1 MNLPDSNT
9 SSTQDLLAAVVRAAR
24 DRLGSDISFV
34 AEFQNDR
41 KVFREASHRSNPCVV
56 DKDDSLPL
64 ADTYCHRLAHNK
76 ISNVVNDAKKD
87 PAVRDLAVT
96 RALNIGAYIGV
107 PVVLPD
113 GEIYGTLCCINHDR
127 TDLGPKDV
135 QFLSVLADILSAHIA
150 RQRGITED
158 QRVKRQRIEHILNN
172 ESPRM
177 VYQPIVN
184 LSNGKIVAAEALAR
198 FESEP
203 RRTPDKWFNEA
214 WETGLGIDL
223 EIKAMQEALALADH
237 FPDSAYLTINLA
249 PKTLLSDTFIQI
261 ARTLDLDQ
269 VVFEITEH
277 EVVSDFQPL
286 RLVADRLRELGAR
299 VAIDDVGAGYSGLN
313 RILELRPDILKLDL
327 QLNGNIHRDPA
338 KQAMVSAVSGFASRT
353 GALVVAE
360 GIETA
365 EEMETL
371 QSLGVGYGQGY
382 YFAKPGP
389 LPLKLDL
396 KGHST
401 QQIGAEQ
408 S

>member
-1 MNLPDSNT
+1 MNLPDSNAL
-9 SSTQDLLAAVVRAAR
+9 STQDLLVAVVQAAR

-41 KVFREASHRSNPCVV
+41 KVFRQASHRSNSCRI
-56 DKDDSLPL
+56 DKDGTFPL
-64 ADTYCHRLAHNK
+64 EDTYCHRLVNNE
-76 ISNVVNDAKKD
+76 ISNIVNDAKED
-87 PAVRDLAVT
+87 PVVRDLAVT
-96 RALNIGAYIGV
+96 RALNIGGYIGV

-113 GEIYGTLCCINHDR
+113 GEIYGTLCCIDHDR
-127 TDLGPKDV
+127 TDLGTRDV
-135 QFLSVLADILSAHIA
+135 QFLSVLADILSAHIS

-158 QRVKRQRIEHILNN
+158 QRIKRQRIEHILNN
-172 ESPRM
+172 ESPSM
-177 VYQPIVN
+177 VYQPIVD
-184 LSNGKIVAAEALAR
+184 LSNGNIVAAEALAR

-203 RRTPDKWFNEA
+203 KRTPDKWFNEA
-214 WETGLGIDL
+214 WETGLGIEL
-223 EIKAMQEALALADH
+223 EIRAMQEALALTDH
-237 FPDSAYLTINLA
+237 FPDRAYLTINLA
-249 PKTLLSDTFIQI
+249 PRTLLSETFAQI
-261 ARTLDLDQ
+261 ARTLDLDR

-286 RLVADRLRELGAR
+286 RLVADRLRKLGAR

-353 GALVVAE
+353 GTLVVAE

-371 QSLGVGYGQGY
+371 KSLGVAYGQGY

-389 LPLKLDL
+389 LPLRLDVQ
-396 KGHST
+396 GHAN
-401 QQIGAEQ
+401 Q
-408 S
+408 